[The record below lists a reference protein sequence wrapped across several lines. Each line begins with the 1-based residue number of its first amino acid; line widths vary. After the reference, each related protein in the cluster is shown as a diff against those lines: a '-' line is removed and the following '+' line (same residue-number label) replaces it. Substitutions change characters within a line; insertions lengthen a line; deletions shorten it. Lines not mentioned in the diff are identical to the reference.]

1 MLQKPQKEVFY
12 LSNYVY
18 NNNHGDFLWKKYKL
32 MSFKRTN

>member
-18 NNNHGDFLWKKYKL
+18 NSKHGDFLWKKY
-32 MSFKRTN
+32 